1 MKIMPIC
8 KKNGICRL
16 CKVYRICKICRK
28 CQICSTCTIC
38 KICIFSN
45 CTYHNKHSKP
55 YRPNLTDQNKYYW
68 SKYSRTGSVVPWQ
81 CFGCDRRC
89 QNLWTLKTHM
99 TSGPDQ
105 AGQTG
110 GQVAND
116 WGEINFKN
124 RNSVV
129 LPAIELCSITMN
141 GNGATGYCMILHG
154 ITCYC
159 LVMPYAGWYY
169 IVLYGLT

>member
-1 MKIMPIC
+1 MKIMLIC
-8 KKNGICRL
+8 KKIGICRL

-45 CTYHNKHSKP
+45 WTYHNKHSKP
-55 YRPNLTDQNKYYW
+55 YQPNLTDQNKYYW

-99 TSGPDQ
+99 TSGRDQ

-124 RNSVV
+124 RNSHILLHHPASSCTMYHHYARSCTMLHHVV
-129 LPAIELCSITMN
+129 PVSE
-141 GNGATGYCMILHG
+141 
-154 ITCYC
+154 
-159 LVMPYAGWYY
+159 V
-169 IVLYGLT
+169 